1 MSLEKAPA
9 ADIGQVVK
17 GVELKEIAGQAA
29 YRCGPQ
35 GIGGGGCRSHGRSS
49 SLAWHDLA
57 DGALFLLII
66 AAGHARVLCSLLC
79 GLLQNGTTLVSPQI
93 MTLAEQIA
101 KR

>member
-1 MSLEKAPA
+1 M
-9 ADIGQVVK
+9 GQVVK
-17 GVELKEIAGQAA
+17 GNELKEIAGQAA

-35 GIGGGGCRSHGRSS
+35 GIGGRGCCSHGRSS

-57 DGALFLLII
+57 DGAHFLLII

-79 GLLQNGTTLVSPQI
+79 GLLQNGTTLLSPDVI
-93 MTLAEQIA
+93 TLAEQIA